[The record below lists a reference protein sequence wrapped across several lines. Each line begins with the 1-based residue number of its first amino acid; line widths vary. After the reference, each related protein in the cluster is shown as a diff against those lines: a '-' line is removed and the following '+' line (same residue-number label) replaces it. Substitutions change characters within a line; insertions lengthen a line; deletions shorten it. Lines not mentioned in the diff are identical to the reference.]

1 MNLKAL
7 VLNLDYTPIAVCTV
21 QRAFLLVYMKKAEL
35 IKANE
40 TNALNTVDKK
50 YPMPAVIKLGRYIS
64 MPYKGVVLS
73 RENVFKRDGYQC
85 QYCGTQKDLTLDHI
99 MPRARGGETNWNN
112 LVTACKKCNSNKGN
126 FTPEEAGMTLPM
138 RPSKPSY
145 IMYLRDLSGVNY
157 DMWKPFLDGDANS
170 KVA

>member
-7 VLNLDYTPIAVCTV
+7 VLNLDYTPITVCTV
-21 QRAFLLVYMKKAEL
+21 QRAFLLVFMKKAEL

-40 TNALNTVDKK
+40 TTALHTVDTK
-50 YPMPAVIKLGRYIS
+50 YPMPSVIKLGRYIS

-85 QYCGTQKDLTLDHI
+85 QYCGTHKDLTLDHI
-99 MPRARGGETNWNN
+99 IPKARGGESNWYN
-112 LVTACKKCNSNKGN
+112 LITACKKCNSNKGN
-126 FTPEEAGMTLPM
+126 FTPEEAGMKLSM
-138 RPSKPSY
+138 RPYKPSY
-145 IMYLRDLSGVNY
+145 ITYLRDLSGVNY
-157 DMWKPFLDGDANS
+157 DDWKQFLDSDANT